1 MAKVILICG
10 KICSGKSYY
19 ARQLAAERKA
29 RILSVDE
36 EMLKI
41 NPTGLFGDKHEEV
54 AAEVKAQLLAQCV
67 ELTKNGVQV
76 ILDWGYWKR
85 QDRRDAE
92 AHGLSGF
99 RRRTFHWHPLGGV
112 HQEVLYYAYRQHDG
126 ASGAHDRVGG
136 RGAAD
141 LSLFPANS
149 GADRGVCHIQF
160 QDQKGRI

>member
-1 MAKVILICG
+1 MKNVILICG

-92 AHGLSGF
+92 AFCETNGLPYEWHYVDVSDAQW
-99 RRRTFHWHPLGGV
+99 RRNIDKRN
-112 HQEVLYYAYRQHDG
+112 QAVLKGEEKGSFFVDDELLEKLQRN
-126 ASGAHDRVGG
+126 
-136 RGAAD
+136 
-141 LSLFPANS
+141 FETP
-149 GADRGVCHIQF
+149 
-160 QDQKGRI
+160 DQSEMTGWFIRKNG